1 MDPARRPHLP
11 PRERPPAV
19 CATLSGLRRAVE
31 ASGGR
36 LELDEEHTEDVRIRA
51 VQGHSMPVD
60 PQQIGK
66 PLDPVPQWAVHAT
79 EASRL
84 GEIWKQGLK
93 PAAAVG
99 AGLREGARQEL

>member
-1 MDPARRPHLP
+1 MDPSPRPHLP
-11 PRERPPAV
+11 PGECPPGRPRD
-19 CATLSGLRRAVE
+19 LSGVRQAVA
-31 ASGGR
+31 ASAGR
-36 LELDEEHTEDVRIRA
+36 LELDEEHPEDPRIRTI
-51 VQGHSMPVD
+51 QGHSMPVD

-93 PAAAVG
+93 PAAA
-99 AGLREGARQEL
+99 ASASLCEGAR